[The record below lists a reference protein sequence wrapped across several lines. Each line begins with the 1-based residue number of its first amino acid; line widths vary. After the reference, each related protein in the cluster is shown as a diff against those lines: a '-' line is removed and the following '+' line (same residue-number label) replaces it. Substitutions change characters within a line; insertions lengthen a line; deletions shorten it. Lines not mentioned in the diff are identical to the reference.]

1 MEENNQGSG
10 SKRIYLAIIAL
21 LLLINGVAGYLLYVE
36 NNKKKI
42 EIDMN
47 DKQRGEIKGLTMQL
61 DSASHSLDTLKGRNV
76 ILDSIIT
83 AKQAEIEQTKTE
95 LESAKRRGNMSVSEL
110 KKYKDLV
117 AKYEADNA
125 DLQKKVQE
133 LTAKN
138 EELTATN
145 LQVTHSL
152 EVEKNTTAALTED
165 KKNLSKKV
173 ELGSLPHLQNVA
185 VTAEKRKK
193 SGKEVSEKSAKKTDF
208 LKISFETGE
217 NKVLE
222 KGTVSLYIRI
232 INPKGETIALA
243 DQGSGTV
250 KLADG
255 NGDMQ
260 FSRQVY
266 LTWDQTNQKKEIEWS
281 QNIKDPGTYKVEI
294 YQSGYLVGNAS
305 ITLK

>member
-47 DKQRGEIKGLTMQL
+47 DKQKGDIKGLTMQL
-61 DSASHSLDTLKGRNV
+61 DSASHSLDTLKGKNV
-76 ILDSIIT
+76 VLDSIIT
-83 AKQAEIEQTKTE
+83 AKQAEIEETKTQ
-95 LESAKRRGNMSVSEL
+95 LETAKRRGNLTAGEL

-117 AKYEADNA
+117 AKYESDNA

-138 EELTATN
+138 EELTTTN
-145 LQVTHSL
+145 LQITHNL
-152 EVEKNTTAALTED
+152 EEEKTTNAALNQD
-165 KKNLSKKV
+165 KDALSKKV
-173 ELGSLPHLQNVA
+173 ELGSLLHLQNLA
-185 VTAEKRKK
+185 LTAEKKRKN
-193 SGKEVSEKSAKKTDF
+193 GKEKSEKSAKKTDF
-208 LKISFETGE
+208 IKIAFETGD

-222 KGTVSLYIRI
+222 KGTVTLYIRV

-243 DQGSGTV
+243 DQGSGTT

-255 NGDMQ
+255 TGDVQ
-260 FSRQVY
+260 YSRSID
-266 LTWDQTNQKKEIEWS
+266 LAWDQTSQKKEIEWS
-281 QNIKDPGTYKVEI
+281 QNIKEPGTYKVEV
-294 YQSGYLVGNAS
+294 YQSGYLIGNSS